1 MQFSRKNRVI
11 AALFLSTFSP
21 ACTTSSYRVID
32 QDRYRTEL
40 RVTPDRILLEC
51 EDIIDH
57 ANAGDPE
64 GNFGFMVHILD
75 EEDTVLTLIQEPVT
89 TRKHC
94 SKRRNYI
101 AKILKEGESIYIGGH
116 GRLNEARIKTE
127 HSYSS
132 FAKRGTFYGNGR
144 GFQLSVIQNE
154 HGRCYSATNEMDP
167 PCMPPE
173 FPIKN
178 SP

>member
-1 MQFSRKNRVI
+1 MRDSKRNRTL
-11 AALFLSTFSP
+11 AAFFAMALLP

-40 RVTPDRILLEC
+40 LISPDRILLEC
-51 EDIIDH
+51 EDIKDH

-64 GNFGFMVHILD
+64 GNFGFMVHVLD
-75 EEDTVLTLIQEPVT
+75 EEDTVLSLIQEPVT

-94 SKRRNYI
+94 FKRQDYI
-101 AKILKEGESIYIGGH
+101 AKILRDGKRIYIGGH
-116 GRLNEARIKTE
+116 GTLEEPRTREDRG
-127 HSYSS
+127 YSG
-132 FAKRGTFYGNGR
+132 FGKRGTFYRNGR
-144 GFQLSVIQNE
+144 GLQLSVIQNE
-154 HGRCYSATNEMDP
+154 HGQCYSATNEMDP